1 MAEYRTNKVKGGR
14 EMDKGESMNE
24 IYQEYARPVYLYLQ
38 SLCHD
43 EKLAEDLTQET
54 FYRATRSIHRFR
66 GDCRLITWLCQIGKH
81 IWYQELEKRKKRG
94 AWQPLDENIASEG
107 DDASVNME
115 SDEGRISL
123 FRAMQGLD
131 ATAREIVYLRV
142 MGDLSFQQIGEI
154 LGRTENWARVTFYR
168 AKEKLRKGWN
178 QDE

>member
-1 MAEYRTNKVKGGR
+1 
-14 EMDKGESMNE
+14 MDKGASMKE

-54 FYRATRSIHRFR
+54 FYRAMKTIHSFR
-66 GDCRLITWLCQIGKH
+66 GDCRLITWLCQISKH
-81 IWYQELEKRKKRG
+81 VWYQELEKRKKRG
-94 AWQPLDENIASEG
+94 IIQPLDENIPAAVP
-107 DDASVNME
+107 DASGAME

-123 FRAMQGLD
+123 FQAMQGLD
-131 ATAREIVYLRV
+131 STVREVVYLRV
-142 MGDLSFQQIGEI
+142 MGDLSFQQIGKI

-168 AKEKLRKGWN
+168 AKEKLRKEFN